1 MPRMVFMEKRSN
13 TQMQTIQTLSAFN
26 HGVSIRHALIVWIR
40 IALLSFEVR
49 QGRLPSCIV
58 FKCKSSAG

>member
-1 MPRMVFMEKRSN
+1 
-13 TQMQTIQTLSAFN
+13 MQTIQTLSAFN

-49 QGRLPSCIV
+49 QGRLPSCIA